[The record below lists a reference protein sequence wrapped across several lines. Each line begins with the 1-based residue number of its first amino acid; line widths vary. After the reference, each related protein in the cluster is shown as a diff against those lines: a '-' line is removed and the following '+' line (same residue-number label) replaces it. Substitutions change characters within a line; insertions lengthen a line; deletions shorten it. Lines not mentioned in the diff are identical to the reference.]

1 MGWAVGEKKKMEGK
15 EILDGKRED
24 IVVYQVTHCVKRYTF
39 LISFHSH
46 RTPFEVGS
54 IIIPILQMKREVL
67 RS

>member
-1 MGWAVGEKKKMEGK
+1 MEGK

-24 IVVYQVTHCVKRYTF
+24 IVVYRVRHCVKSYTF
-39 LISFHSH
+39 MTLFHAH
-46 RTPFEVGS
+46 RTSFDVGS